1 MNPVRG
7 FPEKAIAVQA
17 GVQVCRASSFRAMSA
32 STSSVIRDGVI
43 KLRDGLQLAP
53 IINVSSS
60 WLRTQTHM
68 LPTCGNR
75 LPNMQGC
82 WTFAGGHGRQAL
94 EDAPQTLWAHA
105 EAGCTTFDTGTIR
118 AAM

>member
-1 MNPVRG
+1 M
-7 FPEKAIAVQA
+7 QA
-17 GVQVCRASSFRAMSA
+17 GLQICRAMSP
-32 STSSVIRDGVI
+32 SSSSVIRDGVV

-53 IINVSSS
+53 IINVSCR
-60 WLRTQTHM
+60 LLQTHM
-68 LPTCGNR
+68 HMLLTCSNC
-75 LPNMQGC
+75 LANMQGC